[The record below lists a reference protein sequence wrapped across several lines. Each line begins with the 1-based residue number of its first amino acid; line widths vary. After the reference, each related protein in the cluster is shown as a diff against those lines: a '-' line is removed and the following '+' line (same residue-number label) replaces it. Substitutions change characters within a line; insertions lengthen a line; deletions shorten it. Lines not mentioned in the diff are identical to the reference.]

1 MTLLVGLLSLTLL
14 PGAHAASLIDYVGFS
29 YEMGGFPPSNA
40 GDNLGFV
47 AIVDGLSAPLYWN
60 PHSNEYTI
68 HISGLISQ
76 GQENPDPDNIVVD
89 YDGGSFDLYE
99 DPSFNHDPGVH
110 PPNPTAPSTYI
121 DGGHYLAGVL
131 NDFVIYYNTQ
141 YDSGAFEAD
150 VTFTGGSSYES
161 LGSQTTGY
169 TFGGVFIFGRPEG
182 YDLQW
187 DGQILLDPVA
197 VEAKTWGAIKSAYL
211 R

>member
-1 MTLLVGLLSLTLL
+1 
-14 PGAHAASLIDYVGFS
+14 
-29 YEMGGFPPSNA
+29 
-40 GDNLGFV
+40 
-47 AIVDGLSAPLYWN
+47 
-60 PHSNEYTI
+60 
-68 HISGLISQ
+68 
-76 GQENPDPDNIVVD
+76 
-89 YDGGSFDLYE
+89 
-99 DPSFNHDPGVH
+99 
-110 PPNPTAPSTYI
+110 
-121 DGGHYLAGVL
+121 VL